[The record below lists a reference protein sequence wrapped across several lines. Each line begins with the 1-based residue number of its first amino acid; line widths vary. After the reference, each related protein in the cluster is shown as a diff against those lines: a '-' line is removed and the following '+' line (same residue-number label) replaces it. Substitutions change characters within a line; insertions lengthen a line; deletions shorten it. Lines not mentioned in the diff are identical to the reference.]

1 MSGLDEIMTVG
12 IMQQNGRL
20 STAEVESGRFSDGH
34 VQGTDQPDAD
44 GAGQSWLSP
53 VASLHQR

>member
-1 MSGLDEIMTVG
+1 MKFKIVG

>member
-1 MSGLDEIMTVG
+1 MKFKIVG

-20 STAEVESGRFSDGH
+20 STVEVKNRTSRQWIVRVG
-34 VQGTDQPDAD
+34 DQPDAD
-44 GAGQSWLSP
+44 GAGQSWFSP